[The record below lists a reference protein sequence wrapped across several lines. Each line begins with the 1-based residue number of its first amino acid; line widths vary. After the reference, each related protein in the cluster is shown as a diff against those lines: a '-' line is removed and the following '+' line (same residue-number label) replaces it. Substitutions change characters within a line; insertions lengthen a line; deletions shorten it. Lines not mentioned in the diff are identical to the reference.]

1 MNKQVKVIRSELLS
15 TEQESRYI
23 VVNQETGEIVDNAQG
38 YGYKTRQKA
47 YAAYSYKT
55 RDKSKDQERKKRETY
70 IRKWMKENKSFVR
83 LVDEIAFEIA
93 KGSWGPEDKV
103 DAKLIKNM
111 MKEWKLETDITPGEF
126 LRIWRKG

>member
-93 KGSWGPEDKV
+93 KGSRGPEDKV